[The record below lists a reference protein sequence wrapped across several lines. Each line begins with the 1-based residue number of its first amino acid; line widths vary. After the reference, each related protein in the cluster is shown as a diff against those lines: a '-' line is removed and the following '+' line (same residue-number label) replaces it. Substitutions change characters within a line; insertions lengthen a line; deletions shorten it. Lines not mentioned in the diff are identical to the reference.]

1 MSRKKLL
8 GFALSM
14 SGLTTAFASVPHVE
28 LSISPNGTPN
38 GVRLVAT
45 NFGPA
50 DAYILAYHSVFAL
63 PDGRTTGRWI
73 HVTDASGNDVAYIG
87 RSVLIRSPGP
97 ASFTRI
103 PSGESI
109 SADIDL
115 SREYALPTTATA
127 TVNVQSGIE
136 VLDRIPALDEYGEP
150 ENVPSESVES
160 NVLSIAAISAVK

>member
-1 MSRKKLL
+1 M
-8 GFALSM
+8 
-14 SGLTTAFASVPHVE
+14 
-28 LSISPNGTPN
+28 
-38 GVRLVAT
+38 AT

-73 HVTDASGNDVAYIG
+73 HVTDASGNDVAYTG

-97 ASFTRI
+97 ASYTRI

-127 TVNVQSGIE
+127 TVNVNVNVNVNVQSGIE